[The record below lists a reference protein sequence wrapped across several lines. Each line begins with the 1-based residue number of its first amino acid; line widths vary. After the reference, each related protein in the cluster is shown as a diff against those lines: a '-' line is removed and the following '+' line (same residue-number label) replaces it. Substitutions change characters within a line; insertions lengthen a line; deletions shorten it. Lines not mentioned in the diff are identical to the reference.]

1 MDDFQFECRFY
12 DDDATSLECC
22 KKVTCGFI
30 RHNAIYA
37 CPAYAVCALILWR
50 FGFPILAKLIVALV
64 ALILLVAFGFPYI
77 TLKQAKKETLRLN
90 NGVVPECVVQ
100 FGEQIVLT
108 EGAVRVTTEY
118 EQVTEIRR
126 LEHSC
131 VLMTGRDSGIVF
143 KPDSFT
149 VGTYEDCLAFLKE
162 KCTSL
167 GEAAQEQAYAKKR
180 RRIRNIGGAMLGAL
194 IGLYLGLYE
203 VGVIVSL
210 SLLPPW
216 VWILAALWLA
226 ASVFLLA
233 APKSVFK

>member
-22 KKVTCGFI
+22 KKVTYGYV
-30 RHNAIYA
+30 RRSAICA
-37 CPAYAVCALILWR
+37 CPVYAVCALILWR
-50 FGFPILAKLIVALV
+50 CGSSILAALIAALV
-64 ALILLVAFGFPYI
+64 ALVLLVAFGFPYI
-77 TLKQAKKETLRLN
+77 TLQQTKKQTLRLN
-90 NGVVPECVVQ
+90 NGVVPECVVR

-108 EGAVRVTTEY
+108 EGAVRITTEY

-131 VLMTGRDSGIVF
+131 VLMTGRDTGIMF
-143 KPDSFT
+143 KSDSFT
-149 VGTYEDCLAFLKE
+149 VGTCEDCLAFLKE
-162 KCTSL
+162 KCTGL
-167 GEAAQEQAYAKKR
+167 GEAAKDQAYAKKR
-180 RRIRNIGGAMLGAL
+180 RRIRNIGGAMLGVL
-194 IGLYLGLYE
+194 IGLFLGLYE

>member
-22 KKVTCGFI
+22 KKVTYGYV
-30 RHNAIYA
+30 RRSAICA
-37 CPAYAVCALILWR
+37 CPVYAVCALILWR
-50 FGFPILAKLIVALV
+50 CGSSILAALIAALV

-77 TLKQAKKETLRLN
+77 TLQQTKKQTLRLN
-90 NGVVPECVVQ
+90 NGVIPECVVR

-108 EGAVRVTTEY
+108 EGAVRITTEY

-131 VLMTGRDSGIVF
+131 VLMTGRDTGIVF

-149 VGTYEDCLAFLKE
+149 VGTYEDCLALLKE
-162 KCTSL
+162 KCTHL
-167 GEAAQEQAYAKKR
+167 GEAAVYAKKR

-210 SLLPPW
+210 TLLPPW

>member
-77 TLKQAKKETLRLN
+77 TLKQMKKQTLRLN
-90 NGVVPECVVQ
+90 NGVVPECVVR

-108 EGAVRVTTEY
+108 EGAVRITTEY
-118 EQVTEIRR
+118 GQVTEIRR
-126 LEHSC
+126 LERSC

-149 VGTYEDCLAFLKE
+149 VGTYDDCLAFLKE
-162 KCTSL
+162 KCTGL
-167 GEAAQEQAYAKKR
+167 GEAAREQAYAKKR
-180 RRIRNIGGAMLGAL
+180 RRIRNIGGVMLGVL
-194 IGLYLGLYE
+194 IGLFLGLSKA
-203 VGVIVSL
+203 GVIVSL

-216 VWILAALWLA
+216 VWILTALWLA

>member
-22 KKVTCGFI
+22 KKVTYGYV
-30 RHNAIYA
+30 RRSAICA
-37 CPAYAVCALILWR
+37 CPVYAVCALILWR
-50 FGFPILAKLIVALV
+50 CGSSILAALITALV

-77 TLKQAKKETLRLN
+77 TLQQTKKQTLRLN

-108 EGAVRVTTEY
+108 EGAVRITTEY

-131 VLMTGRDSGIVF
+131 VLMTGRGTGIMF
-143 KPDSFT
+143 KSDSFT

-162 KCTSL
+162 KCTHL
-167 GEAAQEQAYAKKR
+167 GEAAVYAKKR
-180 RRIRNIGGAMLGAL
+180 RRIRNIGGVMLGVL
-194 IGLYLGLYE
+194 IGLFLGLSKA
-203 VGVIVSL
+203 GVIVSL
-210 SLLPPW
+210 TLLPPW

>member
-1 MDDFQFECRFY
+1 M
-12 DDDATSLECC
+12 
-22 KKVTCGFI
+22 
-30 RHNAIYA
+30 
-37 CPAYAVCALILWR
+37 ILWR

-90 NGVVPECVVQ
+90 NGVLPECVVQ

-118 EQVTEIRR
+118 GQVTEIRR

-131 VLMTGRDSGIVF
+131 VLMTGRDTGIVF

-149 VGTYEDCLAFLKE
+149 VGTCEDCLALLKE
-162 KCTSL
+162 KCTHL
-167 GEAAQEQAYAKKR
+167 GEAAVYAKKR

-210 SLLPPW
+210 TLLPPW

>member
-22 KKVTCGFI
+22 KKVTYGYV
-30 RHNAIYA
+30 RRSAICA
-37 CPAYAVCALILWR
+37 CPVYAVCALILWR
-50 FGFPILAKLIVALV
+50 CGSSILAALIAALV

-77 TLKQAKKETLRLN
+77 TLQQTKKQTLRLN
-90 NGVVPECVVQ
+90 NGVIPECVVR

-108 EGAVRVTTEY
+108 EGAVRITTEY

-131 VLMTGRDSGIVF
+131 VLMTGRDTGIMF
-143 KPDSFT
+143 KSDSFT
-149 VGTYEDCLAFLKE
+149 VGTCEDCLAFLKE

-194 IGLYLGLYE
+194 IGLFLSLYKF
-203 VGVIVSL
+203 GVIVSL

-216 VWILAALWLA
+216 VWILTALWLA

>member
-22 KKVTCGFI
+22 KKVTYGYV
-30 RHNAIYA
+30 RRSAICA
-37 CPAYAVCALILWR
+37 CPVYAVCALILWR
-50 FGFPILAKLIVALV
+50 CGSSILAALIAALV

-77 TLKQAKKETLRLN
+77 TLQQTKKQTLRLN
-90 NGVVPECVVQ
+90 NGVIPECVVR

-108 EGAVRVTTEY
+108 EGAVRITTEY

-126 LEHSC
+126 LERSC
-131 VLMTGRDSGIVF
+131 VLMTGRSTGIVF

-149 VGTYEDCLAFLKE
+149 AGTCEDCLAFLKE
-162 KCTSL
+162 KCTRL
-167 GEAAQEQAYAKKR
+167 GKAAVYAKKR

-210 SLLPPW
+210 TLLPPW

>member
-37 CPAYAVCALILWR
+37 CPTYAVCALILWR
-50 FGFPILAKLIVALV
+50 FGFPILAKLIAALV

-77 TLKQAKKETLRLN
+77 NMRQMKKLTLRLN

-108 EGAVRVTTEY
+108 EGAVRITTEY
-118 EQVTEIRR
+118 GQVTEIRR
-126 LEHSC
+126 LERSC

-162 KCTSL
+162 KCTHL
-167 GEAAQEQAYAKKR
+167 GEAAVYAKKR
-180 RRIRNIGGAMLGAL
+180 LRIRNIGGVMLGVL
-194 IGLYLGLYE
+194 IGLFLGLSKA
-203 VGVIVSL
+203 GVIVSL
-210 SLLPPW
+210 TLLPPW
-216 VWILAALWLA
+216 VWILAVLWLA

>member
-22 KKVTCGFI
+22 KKVTYGYV
-30 RHNAIYA
+30 RRSAICA
-37 CPAYAVCALILWR
+37 CPVYAVCALILWR
-50 FGFPILAKLIVALV
+50 CGSSILAAPIAALV

-77 TLKQAKKETLRLN
+77 TLQQTKKQTLRLN
-90 NGVVPECVVQ
+90 NGVIPECVVR

-118 EQVTEIRR
+118 GQVTEIRR
-126 LEHSC
+126 LERSC

-149 VGTYEDCLAFLKE
+149 VGTYEDCLALLKE
-162 KCTSL
+162 KCTHL
-167 GEAAQEQAYAKKR
+167 GEAAVYAKKR

-210 SLLPPW
+210 TLLPPW